1 MQVDCKITCS
11 MRNVK
16 KEEKEDA
23 NKRNKKHHQG
33 GMKKEK
39 EINKDELHKK

>member
-1 MQVDCKITCS
+1 MQHEKREKRIK
-11 MRNVK
+11 RK
-16 KEEKEDA
+16 KEDA
-23 NKRNKKHHQG
+23 NKLNKKHHQG